1 MRPKRKETLC
11 PQSSLEC
18 LTHST
23 TTTPP
28 SPNTQRR
35 IDRKH
40 GEEAIVNVNI
50 SIREE
55 KAQDAKQAL
64 EEAIAHLSR
73 DEYIEGAY

>member
-1 MRPKRKETLC
+1 M
-11 PQSSLEC
+11 SSIVPRVFNPLN
-18 LTHST
+18 
-23 TTTPP
+23 PYKAP

-35 IDRKH
+35 IDGKH

-64 EEAIAHLSR
+64 EEAIAHLDR
-73 DEYIEGAY
+73 DEYIGGAY

>member
-1 MRPKRKETLC
+1 M
-11 PQSSLEC
+11 
-18 LTHST
+18 ST
-23 TTTPP
+23 IVNRVFNPLNPYKVP

-35 IDRKH
+35 IDGKY

-64 EEAIAHLSR
+64 EEAIAHLER
-73 DEYIEGAY
+73 DEYIGGAY

>member
-1 MRPKRKETLC
+1 M
-11 PQSSLEC
+11 
-18 LTHST
+18 ST
-23 TTTPP
+23 IVPRVFNPLNPYKSP

-35 IDRKH
+35 IDGKH

-64 EEAIAHLSR
+64 EEAIAHLDR
-73 DEYIEGAY
+73 DEYIGGAY